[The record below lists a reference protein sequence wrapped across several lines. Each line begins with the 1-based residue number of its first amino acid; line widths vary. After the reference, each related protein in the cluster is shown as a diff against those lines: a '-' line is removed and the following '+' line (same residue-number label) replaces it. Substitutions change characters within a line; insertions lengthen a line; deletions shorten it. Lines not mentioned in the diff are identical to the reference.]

1 MKTFLK
7 VGVLSSAVLL
17 LAACDALDPD
27 SNKNKFYYSNP
38 TNSPIT
44 FKIDDKDY
52 TIEPGING
60 SVKLSPGVHYLDDN
74 KGNKSTFM
82 VLEHNNGGIL
92 NPNNYMYY
100 TLSEVYALK
109 GQADRFMPAEYE
121 VTINGHELEM
131 PLRSSNA
138 AVIDG
143 NVFNCQFP
151 LGKPFPEE
159 INIYDKKSQGKIT
172 SKCFDKPELLQYF
185 LTEYDEK
192 FTPDTKADE
201 NNDTVNTVL
210 DYTLPEPKFKHA
222 DVQKEAEKLV
232 SLLNQIKSSD
242 NPDIYDKFRE
252 KINQAYTDL
261 SETYRNYSPKDTVEE
276 HKYFDKFVS
285 EINQF
290 QRFGVFIK

>member
-52 TIEPGING
+52 TIEPGISG
-60 SVKLSPGVHYLDDN
+60 SVKLSPGVHYLDNN
-74 KGNKSTFM
+74 KGNKSTFI

-143 NVFNCQFP
+143 NIFNCQFP

-159 INIYDKKSQGKIT
+159 INLYDKKSQGKIT

-185 LTEYDEK
+185 STEYDEK
-192 FTPDTKADE
+192 FTPETKADE
-201 NNDTVNTVL
+201 NNDTVNTVF
-210 DYTLPEPKFKHA
+210 DYTVPTPQFKHA

-232 SLLNQIKSSD
+232 SLLNQVKSSD
-242 NPDIYDKFRE
+242 NPNIYDKLWE
-252 KINQAYTDL
+252 EINQVTIDL
-261 SETYRNYSPKDTVEE
+261 STIHGKYSANDTVEE
-276 HKYFDKFVS
+276 NKYYGEFFNQ
-285 EINQF
+285 INQL
-290 QRFGVFIK
+290 QRFGLFIK

>member
-1 MKTFLK
+1 
-7 VGVLSSAVLL
+7 
-17 LAACDALDPD
+17 
-27 SNKNKFYYSNP
+27 
-38 TNSPIT
+38 
-44 FKIDDKDY
+44 
-52 TIEPGING
+52 
-60 SVKLSPGVHYLDDN
+60 
-74 KGNKSTFM
+74 M

-143 NVFNCQFP
+143 NIFNCQFP

-159 INIYDKKSQGKIT
+159 INLYDKKSQGKIT

-192 FTPDTKADE
+192 FTPETKADE
-201 NNDTVNTVL
+201 NNDTVNTVF
-210 DYTLPEPKFKHA
+210 DYTVPTPQFKHA
-222 DVQKEAEKLV
+222 DVQKEVMLPIV
-232 SLLNQIKSSD
+232 RSVM
-242 NPDIYDKFRE
+242 
-252 KINQAYTDL
+252 
-261 SETYRNYSPKDTVEE
+261 KDSI
-276 HKYFDKFVS
+276 HA
-285 EINQF
+285 Q
-290 QRFGVFIK
+290 